1 MRGIRLG
8 SVLGIPVQLNW
19 TFLLILP
26 IFAWI
31 ISSDI
36 VLLAEL
42 VNNVLGSS
50 IATDPLTAGSM
61 PWILGFAAAGG
72 LFFGVLLH
80 EFGHSLMAM
89 RYGLEIE
96 SITLWLLGGVASF
109 KEMPEEWLKEF
120 NIAIAGPIVSVLVG
134 IVSYVGFLLTSG
146 FGALQFVL
154 GYLALM
160 NIALA
165 VFNMLPGFPMD
176 GGRVLRALLARN
188 RPHAQATQMAAE
200 VGKIFAFMLGILG
213 LFAFSPLFILLAF
226 FIYIAASG
234 EAQQSTVKAAFQG
247 VTVRDIMTP
256 GDELHVTE
264 PESSIS
270 ELLGRMF
277 TERHT
282 GYPVVDRH
290 GDLIG
295 MVTLD
300 DARTIKEIER
310 DAYRVEDVME
320 RDIQQID
327 PRADAITAL
336 RTMQEHGVGRLPVVD
351 DRGELTGIISRTDL
365 MTAFNV
371 IQSRGDNSSIIRSES
386 SSSSLPP
393 VR

>member
-8 SVLGIPVQLNW
+8 TVIGIPVQLNW

-50 IATDPLTAGSM
+50 IATEPLTAGSM

-176 GGRVLRALLARN
+176 GGRVLRALLARK

-256 GDELHVTE
+256 GEELHVTD
-264 PESSIS
+264 PETTIA

-290 GDLIG
+290 GELIG

-320 RDIQQID
+320 RDVQQIG
-327 PRADAITAL
+327 PSADAITAL
-336 RTMQEHGVGRLPVVD
+336 RTMQEHSVGRLPVVD
-351 DRGELTGIISRTDL
+351 ERGELTGIISRTDL

-386 SSSSLPP
+386 SGSKLPR
-393 VR
+393 VE